1 MASVKVRG
9 GGQFDG
15 AQLENAATEETLQR
29 LVDLMEKQHPGA
41 GGKVK
46 SAHREAAR
54 QGLSPRDLREANDGL
69 RNVGK
74 SSTESSGFLSS
85 FAKGLGNIITLGLL
99 PAFEFALKTTVDTI
113 SQSMDV
119 LRDTSNVGASF
130 NGSLLE
136 LNKSA
141 AASGMSLDTFKDF
154 VGKNASAMASLSGT
168 VTEGAK
174 RMGRLSK
181 DLRESPAGQQMMALG
196 HSAEDLNNGLSSYI
210 ELQSSLGNL
219 QKKNDSQ
226 IRAGAGEYL
235 KQLQELSRLTGES
248 VDELAKKQAAE
259 LRDARVAAIVTR
271 MGTDQ
276 QDNFLASMRDI
287 NATAP
292 DLANALKDSIIGLG
306 ENEMANQLSSFSSA
320 YRELTEGLKKG
331 TLDDKRRGELM
342 NQVGKDMQK
351 KLSGMSAASQIAT
364 EGFRNMSKTQLEIQ
378 KREKSA
384 EAEAR
389 ENAKEEN
396 KNYAAFSKALQT
408 AKDGTER
415 FFAAIKTKFL
425 ESDLFKKITDGVE
438 RFAKWLEGI
447 LPKADEKFDLDTI
460 MGRIIENLPESIQAI
475 AKDLYSKGKVA
486 VDEISKTLTDLF
498 SGRTDFKTTVTKV
511 WDGLQRWFS
520 GVFGGESGGGES
532 SIMESVK
539 KTVNDTWNNI
549 KSFFGELL
557 GFTTGDIVESIKTSV
572 KGFFTSIKKTFDDLL
587 TDMFGTASFT
597 EIKELAIKKYEE
609 YKKMFLDFF
618 DQLIVSVSGSEVA
631 TFINDLKANFQK
643 AKETFIQIKDFFA
656 MIYDGLSIIVPALVN
671 GAKGA
676 IDILKGIGSAF
687 SALLDGDFNG
697 VSSGLKKAIEGAN
710 AVLLNTVKILD
721 TVFPGFA
728 EGFDKFANFLA
739 NIGNYVKLAI
749 SKIPGAKYLG
759 FDEAKINTDIK
770 NQKENK
776 TEGMYANTPATATPN
791 PGQIAARVA
800 EANATPAAQAAAQAV
815 QTTPAAPPTPAAI
828 DLNKMIDEQTSVLK
842 NSLDKQTQ
850 LNILVQKLCD
860 LTNELHE
867 TQIDQL
873 RYAAGKLDAIR
884 TSY

>member
-154 VGKNASAMASLSGT
+154 VGKNASAMTYLSGT

-196 HSAEDLNNGLSSYI
+196 HSAEDLNNGLASYI

-259 LRDARVAAIVTR
+259 LRDARVAAIVSR
-271 MGTDQ
+271 MTEDQ
-276 QDNFLASMRDI
+276 QKSFMNSMADI
-287 NATAP
+287 SATSP
-292 DLANALKDSIIGLG
+292 ELANALKDSIIGLG
-306 ENEMANQLSSFSSA
+306 ENETANLLSANSAA
-320 YRELTEGLKKG
+320 YRELTDGLKKG
-331 TLDDKRRGELM
+331 TLDEKRRGELM
-342 NQVGKDMQK
+342 NQVGKDIARTNK
-351 KLSGMSAASQIAT
+351 GIPLASQMAV
-364 EGFRNMSKTQLEIQ
+364 EGLRNTSKMQLEIQ

-389 ENAKEEN
+389 YLASEEG
-396 KNYAAFSKALQT
+396 KNSTKFTEALMT
-408 AKDGTER
+408 ARDGTER
-415 FFAAIKTKFL
+415 FFAGLKSTFL
-425 ESDLFKKITDGVE
+425 ESNLFKKIADRAE
-438 RFAKWLEGI
+438 SFAKWITSI
-447 LPKADEKFDLDTI
+447 LPAADEKFDLNKI
-460 MGRIIENLPESIQAI
+460 MARAISSLPESMQEI
-475 AKDLYSKGKVA
+475 AKDLYAKSKVA
-486 VDEISKTLTDLF
+486 VDKIAGAIDDLF
-498 SGRTDFKTTVTKV
+498 SGRTDLKTAINKV
-511 WDGLQRWFS
+511 WGNLREWFS
-520 GVFGGESGGGES
+520 GVFGGESGGGETD
-532 SIMESVK
+532 IMGTVK
-539 KTVNDTWNNI
+539 KMVNDTWNNI

-618 DQLIVSVSGSEVA
+618 DQLIVSISGSEVA

-643 AKETFIQIKDFFA
+643 AKETFIQIKDFFV

-671 GAKGA
+671 GVKGA

-800 EANATPAAQAAAQAV
+800 EAHATPAAQAAAQAV

-850 LNILVQKLCD
+850 LNILVQKLYD

>member
-41 GGKVK
+41 GGRVR

-69 RNVGK
+69 RNVGR

-219 QKKNDSQ
+219 QKKNDAQ

-306 ENEMANQLSSFSSA
+306 ENPMANQLNGFSSA
-320 YRELTEGLKKG
+320 FRELTEGLKKG
-331 TLDDKRRGELM
+331 TLDEKRRGELM
-342 NQVGKDMQK
+342 NQVGKDIQK
-351 KLSGMSAASQIAT
+351 KTSGMSAAAQMAA
-364 EGFRNMSKTQLEIQ
+364 EGYSSLSKTQLEIQ
-378 KREKSA
+378 KRQKSA

-609 YKKMFLDFF
+609 YKKMFLDFV
-618 DQLIVSVSGSEVA
+618 DQLIVSISGSEVA

-643 AKETFIQIKDFFA
+643 AKETFIQIKDFFV

-800 EANATPAAQAAAQAV
+800 EAHATPAAQAAAQAV

-850 LNILVQKLCD
+850 LNILVQKLYD